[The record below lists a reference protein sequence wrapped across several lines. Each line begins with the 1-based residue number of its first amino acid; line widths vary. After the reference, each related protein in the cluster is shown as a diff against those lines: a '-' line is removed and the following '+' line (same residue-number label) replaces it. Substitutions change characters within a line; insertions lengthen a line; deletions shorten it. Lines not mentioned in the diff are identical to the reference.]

1 MAIFTNNDK
10 QTIGNSGNTSI
21 ISQGTRIKGDI
32 VSECNLHID
41 GSLEGSIIAKSNV
54 VIGKSGNVNGSINAE
69 HLVVSGKLMGN
80 CECSIVEILPQ
91 GRIEGEVRARELII
105 EKTAEFVG
113 HSITH
118 KDNEIK
124 HSFDKSKNVPSNTP
138 KNVENVGDTK

>member
-54 VIGKSGNVNGSINAE
+54 VIGKSGNVNGSINEE
-69 HLVVSGKLMGN
+69 HLVVSGKRIGN
-80 CECSIVEILPQ
+80 CE
-91 GRIEGEVRARELII
+91 
-105 EKTAEFVG
+105 
-113 HSITH
+113 
-118 KDNEIK
+118 
-124 HSFDKSKNVPSNTP
+124 
-138 KNVENVGDTK
+138 